1 MIRSKSCIPIILSM
15 FVHNDYITNLKQPVV
30 TSCLSFCYKI
40 MSNEH
45 NGTNRTPFLEHS
57 TYRHHISITIIN
69 FACDLVISRHR
80 ITHDFTA
87 RDPTCIAVPPIWLV
101 LS

>member
-45 NGTNRTPFLEHS
+45 NGYKSE
-57 TYRHHISITIIN
+57 RHFWSIAHIDITFPSTIIN
-69 FACDLVISRHR
+69 FAC
-80 ITHDFTA
+80 
-87 RDPTCIAVPPIWLV
+87 
-101 LS
+101 